1 MCCVRPTTPLTVQQ
15 PSLGNVITNPFPARD
30 PSGRFTLPAMAQSP
44 SWDRICIK
52 TARLLL
58 RTPTPEDAS
67 AMHELFADPVVMDGL
82 NRDPVSDLDGS
93 RAMIEGG
100 MNGWISDGL
109 GPFILETAGD
119 RRAVGWAGVMIFD
132 TRGWTP
138 SSWTSAG
145 PYAQPELGWALMR
158 TDWGCGYAT
167 EAAAAIRDWAYKCR
181 PIDLLVSLISPANV
195 RSQRV
200 ARRIGATPTEAI
212 TTAHT
217 VQETVVWRHSPAA

>member
-1 MCCVRPTTPLTVQQ
+1 M
-15 PSLGNVITNPFPARD
+15 AR
-30 PSGRFTLPAMAQSP
+30 AP

-52 TARLLL
+52 TNRLFL
-58 RTPTPEDAS
+58 RTPTPDDVG
-67 AMHELFADPVVMDGL
+67 AMHELFADATVMHGL
-82 NRDPVSDLDGS
+82 NRDPVSDLDGT
-93 RAMIEGG
+93 RAMIEDGLD
-100 MNGWISDGL
+100 GWRSDGV
-109 GPFILETAGD
+109 GPFILETAVG

-145 PYAQPELGWALMR
+145 LHAQPELGWALMR

-167 EAAAAIRDWAYKCR
+167 EAAPAIRDWAYECR

-200 ARRIGATPTEAI
+200 ARRIGAAPTETI
-212 TTAHT
+212 TPADTM
-217 VQETVVWRHSPAA
+217 QETVVWRHSPAT